1 MIASGLLTIQ
11 RPLNKLTLISGP
23 VRTFDFV
30 SLTTYPAN
38 VRVCAWISHQ
48 VFFVQFSPVI
58 SRLETTWTWRVSLCF
73 VNLGTVLKNSS
84 PEKFLF
90 TWQIKRRGIVAIK
103 FIATRIDFPVA
114 LSLCNLS
121 SITWFEWLNYEMEWS
136 NRKQSWRSLTMTRTQ
151 TSLVICWRSRDWL
164 GGKLLS

>member
-11 RPLNKLTLISGP
+11 RPLNKVTLISGP

-38 VRVCAWISHQ
+38 VRVYAWISHQ
-48 VFFVQFSPVI
+48 VFFVQFSFVI

-90 TWQIKRRGIVAIK
+90 TWQIKRSGIVAIK
-103 FIATRIDFPVA
+103 FVASRIYF
-114 LSLCNLS
+114 S
-121 SITWFEWLNYEMEWS
+121 SGVEAYVTYHRQPGLNDWTMKWNETTENNPEGVWPWLVP
-136 NRKQSWRSLTMTRTQ
+136 RH
-151 TSLVICWRSRDWL
+151 
-164 GGKLLS
+164 LLSFVGDQGIG